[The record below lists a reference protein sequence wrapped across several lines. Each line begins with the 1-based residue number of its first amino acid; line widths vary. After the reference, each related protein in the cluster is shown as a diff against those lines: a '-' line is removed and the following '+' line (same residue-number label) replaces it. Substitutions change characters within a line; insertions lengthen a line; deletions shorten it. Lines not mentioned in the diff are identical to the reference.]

1 MIKIKSVGI
10 GFTKEVLEIL
20 ERFYV
25 KELRF
30 NDPWISCFGFLD
42 KGIAMPSTES
52 ETFFFLAAHQ
62 GAGFLGT
69 VCRVKPIV

>member
-30 NDPWISCFGFLD
+30 NDPVEGFNIPLKPRTPGRDTAVIDAVPKKDFLKNALAVCFL
-42 KGIAMPSTES
+42 I
-52 ETFFFLAAHQ
+52 H
-62 GAGFLGT
+62 
-69 VCRVKPIV
+69 